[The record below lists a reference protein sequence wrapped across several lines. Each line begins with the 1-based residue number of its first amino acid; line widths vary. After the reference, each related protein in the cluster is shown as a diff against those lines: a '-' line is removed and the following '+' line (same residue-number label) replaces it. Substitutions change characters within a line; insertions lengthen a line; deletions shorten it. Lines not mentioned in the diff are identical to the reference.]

1 MSLRPSN
8 PTIKD
13 VARESG
19 VSIKTVSRVLNNE
32 SGVREDTAERVR
44 KAASELGYSVN
55 LAARQ
60 LVSGRTGSIGILVF
74 ASTHWQWTADLVS
87 GALMAGR
94 AQGYGLA
101 PFVLENYESAER
113 EAVLWLASRHAVDGV
128 ILTTPWNENQQ
139 LHRELR
145 ERGMPFVLLPA
156 PPESDEAGVRS
167 KDAEGAAVL
176 TRHLLDLGHRRI
188 ALLGGQPGIDLTRIK
203 VAGFEAEL
211 RRAGI
216 DPAGV
221 PRVLADY
228 SFETGLR
235 CARELLA
242 SRPRPSAIFC
252 LSDLLGA
259 AAVRA
264 ACEAGLR
271 VPQDVS
277 IVGMGD
283 QMAGRIVWPPLTT
296 VAIPTEQM
304 AGRAAELLIEHIRN
318 GKNELGQVVFDTEL
332 IVRESS
338 GPGPDDVARVE
349 AQ

>member
-1 MSLRPSN
+1 MSVRRG

-13 VARESG
+13 VAREAG
-19 VSIKTVSRVLNNE
+19 VSIKTVSRALNHE
-32 SGVREDTAERVR
+32 SGIREDTAERVR
-44 KAASELGYSVN
+44 QVASDLGYSVN

-87 GALMAGR
+87 GALMASR
-94 AQGYGLA
+94 ANGYGLA
-101 PFVLENYESAER
+101 PFVLEQYESAER

-128 ILTTPWNENQQ
+128 ILTTPWNENTQ
-139 LHRELR
+139 LHADLR

-156 PPESDEAGVRS
+156 PPESLEAGVRS
-167 KDAEGAAVL
+167 KDAEGAGEL

-188 ALLGGQPGIDLTRIK
+188 ALLGGQPGIDLTRTK
-203 VAGFEAEL
+203 LEGFEGAL
-211 RRAGI
+211 REAGI
-216 DPAGV
+216 DPAGL

-242 SRPRPSAIFC
+242 YTPRPTAIFC

-259 AAVRA
+259 AALRA
-264 ACEAGLR
+264 AHEAGLR
-271 VPQDVS
+271 VPLDISV
-277 IVGMGD
+277 VGMAD
-283 QMAGRIVWPPLTT
+283 QMAGQIVWPPLTT

-304 AGRAAELLIEHIRN
+304 AGRAAELLIERIRS
-318 GKNELGQVVFDTEL
+318 GDGDAKQVVFDTEL

-338 GPGPDDVARVE
+338 GPPPA
-349 AQ
+349 A

>member
-1 MSLRPSN
+1 MSLRRGT

-19 VSIKTVSRVLNNE
+19 VSIKTVSRALNNE
-32 SGVREDTAERVR
+32 SGVRAGTAERVR
-44 KAASELGYSVN
+44 RAASELGYSVN

-87 GALMAGR
+87 GALMASR
-94 AQGYGLA
+94 AKGYGLA
-101 PFVLENYESAER
+101 PFVLEQYESAER
-113 EAVLWLASRHAVDGV
+113 EAILWLASRHAVDGV
-128 ILTTPWNENQQ
+128 ILTTPWNENAQ
-139 LHRELR
+139 LHAELR

-167 KDAEGAAVL
+167 KDAEGAAEL
-176 TRHLLDLGHRRI
+176 TRHLLELGHRRI

-203 VAGFEAEL
+203 VAGFEAAL
-211 RRAGI
+211 REVGI
-216 DPAGV
+216 DPARL

-235 CARELLA
+235 CARALLA
-242 SRPRPSAIFC
+242 SKPRPSAIFC

-259 AAVRA
+259 AAIRA
-264 ACEAGLR
+264 AHEGGLR
-271 VPQDVS
+271 VPQDIS

-283 QMAGRIVWPPLTT
+283 QRAGQIVWPPLTT

-304 AGRAAELLIEHIRN
+304 AGRAAELLIEHIRYGAN
-318 GKNELGQVVFDTEL
+318 APGQMVFDTSL
-332 IVRESS
+332 IVRGSS
-338 GPGPDDVARVE
+338 GPAPGRDRNDDDS
-349 AQ
+349 

>member
-1 MSLRPSN
+1 MSSRRN
-8 PTIKD
+8 IPTIKD

-19 VSIKTVSRVLNNE
+19 VSIKTVSRALNNE
-32 SGVREDTAERVR
+32 SGVREDTADRVR
-44 KAASELGYSVN
+44 KAATELGYSVN

-87 GALMAGR
+87 GALMASR
-94 AQGYGLA
+94 ATGYGLA
-101 PFVLENYESAER
+101 PFVLEHYESAER
-113 EAVLWLASRHAVDGV
+113 EAILWLASRHAVDGV

-156 PPESDEAGVRS
+156 PPESREAGVRS

-188 ALLGGQPGIDLTRIK
+188 ALLGGQHAIDLTRIK
-203 VAGFEAEL
+203 LEGFDGAL
-211 RRAGI
+211 REAGI
-216 DPAGV
+216 DPAGL
-221 PRVLADY
+221 PRMLADY

-235 CARELLA
+235 CARELIAL
-242 SRPRPSAIFC
+242 SPRPTAILC
-252 LSDLLGA
+252 LSDILGA

-264 ACEAGLR
+264 AYEAGLR
-271 VPQDVS
+271 VPQNVS

-283 QMAGRIVWPPLTT
+283 QMAGKIVWPPLTT
-296 VAIPTEQM
+296 VAIPTEKM
-304 AGRAAELLIEHIRN
+304 AGRAAQLLIDAIRN
-318 GKNELGQVVFDTEL
+318 GGEASEQIVFDTEL

-338 GPGPDDVARVE
+338 GPAPSA
-349 AQ
+349 